1 LFKSESRSSGFDEN
15 KCMDATLYL
24 FTVSQYK
31 KKVNQIYCALFI
43 DLSVLQAG
51 K

>member
-1 LFKSESRSSGFDEN
+1 MFKSESRSSGFDEN

-24 FTVSQYK
+24 FTVLQYK
-31 KKVNQIYCALFI
+31 KKTQIYCALFI
-43 DLSVLQAG
+43 DPSVLQAG